1 VTAGARRSLWVL
13 FFVNLLNFYDRLAPG
28 ALAEPLRR
36 EFLLSDAQLGALST
50 AFTLVYAV
58 IGLPLGRLADRVS
71 RKRLLAGGLVI
82 WSSLTALGGFATSY
96 AWLAATRVGVAVG
109 EAVCAPAGTSW
120 IGDLYPPGRRAAPMA
135 RFMLAVPI
143 GIALSF
149 FVSGAIAEALGW
161 RAALVI
167 AASPA
172 LILLPALLLLREPAR
187 GAAEA
192 SPPVKAPVSALLRS
206 RTFWWITA
214 SGAIVNFALYA
225 VSTFLP
231 AFLSRWHG
239 LEVGAAGMLAGG
251 AHLCGG
257 LAGGM
262 TAGWLGDRFP
272 RGRLGIAAAAAL
284 VASPFLFF
292 APHLGRGLAAWSAGA
307 MAIGYGLLNMYYGL
321 VYAALQDLVGPA
333 LRATAMAVYFL
344 AMYLCGA
351 SFGPLITGAL
361 SDYLARA
368 AAGAQPMS
376 EAFRAA
382 GLQQAMFAVP
392 VFSMAL
398 AVVLWRAARSMS
410 RERATG

>member
-1 VTAGARRSLWVL
+1 VTASARRSLWVL
-13 FFVNLLNFYDRLAPG
+13 FSVNLLNFYDRLAPG

-58 IGLPLGRLADRVS
+58 AGLPLGRLADRVS
-71 RKRLLAGGLVI
+71 RKKLLAAGLAV
-82 WSSLTALGGFATSY
+82 WSSLTALGGFAASY
-96 AWLAATRVGVAVG
+96 LCLAATRLGVAFG

-120 IGDLYPPGRRAAPMA
+120 IGDLYPPERRAAPMA

-149 FVSGAIAEALGW
+149 FVSGAIAEAFGW
-161 RAALVI
+161 RAALII

-172 LILLPALLLLREPAR
+172 VALLPALLLLPEPER
-187 GAAEA
+187 GAAEGR
-192 SPPVKAPVSALLRS
+192 PVTNAPVRAILRS
-206 RTFWWITA
+206 RTFWWIVI

-239 LEVGAAGMLAGG
+239 LSVGAAGMWAGA

-272 RGRLGIAAAAAL
+272 RQRLAIAAMAALAAA
-284 VASPFLFF
+284 PFAFL
-292 APHLGRGLAAWSAGA
+292 AAGSGRGLVLWSTTA
-307 MAIGYGLLNMYYGL
+307 MAAGYGLLNMYYGL
-321 VYAALQDLVGPA
+321 VYAALQDVVGPA
-333 LRATAMAVYFL
+333 LRATAMAIYFL
-344 AMYLCGA
+344 AMYLLGA

-361 SDYLARA
+361 SDWLARA
-368 AAGAQPMS
+368 AAGSQPVT
-376 EAFRAA
+376 EAFRAV
-382 GLQQAMFAVP
+382 GLQQAMFVVP
-392 VFSMAL
+392 ALSVAL
-398 AVVLWRAARSMS
+398 AIVLWFAARSLR
-410 RERATG
+410 REAGC